1 MPAKYQP
8 LLDWLLQHGEIIM
21 GFMLAVLLA
30 VFRTSKKYGKA
41 DWLEALIC
49 GALTLAA
56 ASLLEWMKF
65 PSSLAIAIGGV
76 IGFKG
81 SHWTNAIIDRKL
93 DIDEDKAP

>member
-8 LLDWLLQHGEIIM
+8 LLDWLLLHGEIIM
-21 GFMLAVLLA
+21 GFLLAVLLA
-30 VFRTSKKYGKA
+30 VFRTAKKYGKA
-41 DWLEALIC
+41 DWVEALIC

-65 PSSLAIAIGGV
+65 PSQLAIAVGGV

-81 SHWTNAIIDRKL
+81 SQWTNSLIDKKL
-93 DIDEDKAP
+93 DVKEDQQP